1 MDRENIPSSGGYLKP
16 RRFLASKYPVTHV
29 DHIIV
34 GGGIIGC
41 SIAYHLVCEGAG
53 SVLVLERNELA
64 SAASSRAAGLILQAT
79 TKSSKTALTQLTRET
94 IPRLE
99 DELSEDIGFH
109 AVGSLRI
116 AASDQYMTEL
126 QAMERDASERN
137 IPSQRLTLRQA
148 TAMAPWLKP
157 PNDSDILY
165 MPSDGYVDPYQLS
178 MAYARAARR
187 RGAKIRTQIA
197 VTGLLM
203 ENHRVIG
210 VATSGG
216 NISANTVIDA
226 AGVWAALL
234 AAQAGYPLPFA
245 PVRSHYWIAEPA
257 PLYGGDHPVTVMPD
271 AAAYT
276 RPEIGGLVLG
286 IQEPDC
292 KTFDARDL
300 PDDPNAFSA
309 TEGEEHWDILVD
321 GINAIQPF
329 FPDVMTSRFSNYIS
343 GLSAYT
349 PDGAIILGP
358 VPGVSGFLCAAGCC
372 GSGVALSA
380 GIGAAITDL
389 ALEREPSFDIAPFDP
404 GRFGSVDPFCSNFRE
419 QCAAARSAKSRLL
432 PAPAVTS
439 TLQA

>member
-1 MDRENIPSSGGYLKP
+1 M
-16 RRFLASKYPVTHV
+16 THY

-41 SIAYHLVCEGAG
+41 SIAYHLVREGAG

-64 SAASSRAAGLILQAT
+64 SAASSRAAGLILQVT
-79 TKSSKTALTQLTRET
+79 TKPSKTALAQRTRET

-99 DELSEDIGFH
+99 DELGEDIGFH

-116 AASDQYMTEL
+116 AASDQRMTEL
-126 QAMERDASERN
+126 QTMERDASERN
-137 IPSQRLTLRQA
+137 IPCQRLTPIQA

-157 PNDSDILY
+157 PDDSDILY

-178 MAYARAARR
+178 MAYARAARS
-187 RGAKIRTQIA
+187 RGAKIRTQVA
-197 VTGLLM
+197 VTGLEM
-203 ENHRVIG
+203 ENHRVTGIK
-210 VATSGG
+210 TSDG
-216 NISANTVIDA
+216 NISASTVIDA

-234 AAQAGYPLPFA
+234 AAQVGYPLPFA
-245 PVRSHYWIAEPA
+245 PVRSHYWITEPA
-257 PLYGGDHPVTVMPD
+257 PLYGGDHPVTIMPD

-276 RPEIGGLVLG
+276 RPEVGGLVLG

-321 GINAIQPF
+321 GTNALQPF
-329 FPDVMTSRFSNYIS
+329 FPDVMTARFSNYIS

-389 ALEREPSFDIAPFDP
+389 ALERDPSFDISPFNP
-404 GRFGSVDPFCSNFRE
+404 GRFGPIDPFGIDFRGH
-419 QCAAARSAKSRLL
+419 CAAARSAKSRLL
-432 PAPAVTS
+432 PDAAVTS
-439 TLQA
+439 KLQA